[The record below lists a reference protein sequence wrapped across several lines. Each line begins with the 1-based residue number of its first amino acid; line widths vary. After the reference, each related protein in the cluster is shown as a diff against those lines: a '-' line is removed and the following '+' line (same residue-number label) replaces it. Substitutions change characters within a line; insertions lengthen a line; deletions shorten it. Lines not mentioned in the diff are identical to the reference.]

1 MKFRQYSNYFKRV
14 LEAVKLA
21 YANTK
26 KSLSLLKKGKS
37 TIPPPSNG
45 SEVLSSGSHKAKL
58 LAENF
63 SKNSVLSQFITNIA
77 FYNNYHIL

>member
-1 MKFRQYSNYFKRV
+1 MKFRQYRNYFRRV

-37 TIPPPSNG
+37 TIPPPLNG
-45 SEVLSSGSHKAKL
+45 PEVLSSGCDKAKL
-58 LAENF
+58 FAENF
-63 SKNSVLSQFITNIA
+63 SKNSVLSQFIINVA
-77 FYNNYHIL
+77 FCNNYHIL